1 MIDLR
6 TIIVSASAWAWL
18 SIVTLAFCR
27 ASKLHKISLRFV
39 DIVMVSNVLDIIEGK
54 EPSINVDNCLPSR
67 VYSIFYIPLALWEPV
82 ENFFDKNIL
91 EREFSVDEIAMV
103 VDKISYTE
111 QELIKYSE
119 RLSRL
124 IGDNYVRRTRKPH
137 LRIVR

>member
-6 TIIVSASAWAWL
+6 TILVFTSAWAWL
-18 SIVTLAFCR
+18 LIVTLAFRR

-39 DIVMVSNVLDIIEGK
+39 DIVMVSNVLDIIEGR
-54 EPSINVDNCLPSR
+54 EPGIDIDSCLPSR
-67 VYSIFYIPLALWEPV
+67 VYSIFYIPLALWVPV

-91 EREFSVDEIAMV
+91 EREFSFDEIAMV

-119 RLSRL
+119 KLSRL